1 MDTHAHEDSRQD
13 AAMAE
18 VGPEDMVYDLGCGDG
33 RMIIAAARRTGARA
47 VGSELDLLCFLL
59 CQVRITV
66 LGLRRRVR
74 IVYGDL
80 FEQDLS
86 QDGVVAYYLL
96 RRTNVKLERKLAR
109 ELHPTTRI
117 VSNSFTFPGLQLLRR
132 DSQAEV
138 YVYSIRP

>member
-13 AAMAE
+13 AARAE

-47 VGSELDLLCFLL
+47 VGIELDLLCFLL